1 MTRTRVRWRRVAVIA
16 LGAALA
22 VDLVAFR
29 AAGTAPEHAAS
40 RIYVVRPGDT
50 LWGIARRES
59 GPREDPRP
67 LVDRLIRLNR
77 IRDALISPGQRLVL
91 PS

>member
-1 MTRTRVRWRRVAVIA
+1 VAVIA

-22 VDLVAFR
+22 VDLVALR
-29 AAGTAPEHAAS
+29 AAGSAPEHAAS

>member
-1 MTRTRVRWRRVAVIA
+1 MAVIA

-22 VDLVAFR
+22 IDLVAFR
-29 AAGTAPEHAAS
+29 AAGSAPEHAAS

-59 GPREDPRP
+59 GPQEDPRP

-91 PS
+91 SS